1 VSREIVALTLPP
13 SQVTADVAAGLLP
26 HFRNPTLGST
36 AQPTASETG
45 KEISKSTT
53 ARHAAFAEL
62 QAEKDA
68 LVKQLAESTK
78 QLAKSIKDKERLA
91 NELAVAARD
100 NDRLGKQLADLK
112 LQCRVRDNSTAHSS
126 FWLTTA
132 RAPPIFCPDPPPFLE
147 NKKVRKSAGGWL
159 TCSCYPRG

>member
-1 VSREIVALTLPP
+1 MSREIVALTLPP

-36 AQPTASETG
+36 AQPTASETA

-68 LVKQLAESTK
+68 LVKQLAEST
-78 QLAKSIKDKERLA
+78 
-91 NELAVAARD
+91 
-100 NDRLGKQLADLK
+100 
-112 LQCRVRDNSTAHSS
+112 T
-126 FWLTTA
+126 
-132 RAPPIFCPDPPPFLE
+132 
-147 NKKVRKSAGGWL
+147 
-159 TCSCYPRG
+159 